1 MLQRVSSDISFD
13 KYELVVT
20 IHSASLNSCWKRT
33 TICKINTR
41 YTTMMTMK
49 RKFLETSVA
58 IDNCFFCAFLSNI
71 FQFKKISTNI
81 SCCKSHPF
89 PFLSLLFLKISFLYP
104 PPFFRR
110 TCCREKEARKKPYT
124 RTHVYVTRSNTS
136 YRTNIRENREC
147 DFGATSLTLCISL
160 DFCQYACGILKVDE
174 KCPRGRN

>member
-58 IDNCFFCAFLSNI
+58 IDNCFFCAFLPNV

-89 PFLSLLFLKISFLYP
+89 PFLSLLFLKFR
-104 PPFFRR
+104 FFILLLFFDVRVVG
-110 TCCREKEARKKPYT
+110 KRKPERS
-124 RTHVYVTRSNTS
+124 RTHAHMYTS
-136 YRTNIRENREC
+136 PVQTPVIERIFARIVH
-147 DFGATSLTLCISL
+147 AIS
-160 DFCQYACGILKVDE
+160 A
-174 KCPRGRN
+174 PRR

>member
-58 IDNCFFCAFLSNI
+58 IDNCFFCAFLPNV

-81 SCCKSHPF
+81 SCSKSHPF
-89 PFLSLLFLKISFLYP
+89 PFLSLLFLKFR
-104 PPFFRR
+104 FFILLLFFDVRVVG
-110 TCCREKEARKKPYT
+110 KRKAERS
-124 RTHVYVTRSNTS
+124 RTHAHMYTS
-136 YRTNIRENREC
+136 PVQTPVIERIFARIVH
-147 DFGATSLTLCISL
+147 AIS
-160 DFCQYACGILKVDE
+160 A
-174 KCPRGRN
+174 PRR